1 MKLYLIKSIFAVVIL
16 FSLSVFSQQTPADKQ
31 SQSILIIG
39 ATAHIGNG
47 TVINNSAIGFD
58 KGKINFVGDAA
69 SVNKTNY
76 NTVIDGTGKDLYPG
90 FIAPN
95 SSLGLAEIDAVRATL
110 DFEERGELNPNVRSL
125 IAFNTESKVIE
136 SMRPNGV
143 LMAQIAPRGG
153 LISGSSSI
161 VQFDAWNWEDAVL
174 KVDDGI
180 HINWPATD
188 RRSFRGP
195 DAGKIMPNKDYKT
208 DIKQLDDFLN
218 NAYAYSQLKA
228 EEKNLKYEAVIGLF
242 DGSKQLFINADNAQ
256 QISESVAFALN
267 HHIQKMVIIGGEE
280 AYKVTSLL
288 KQNNVPVL
296 LKRLHSLPNNEDE
309 DVDLPYRLPKILTD
323 AGLLVGLQAAG
334 GGMERMNTRNLPFYA
349 GTAIA
354 YGLTYEQGVALI
366 TLNNAKILGMNDRIG
381 SLELGKDATLFV
393 SVGDALDMKTNQ
405 VEQAFIQGRNIS
417 LDSHQKALYNRY
429 MKKYHGDRKSVV

>member
-1 MKLYLIKSIFAVVIL
+1 MKLYHIKSIFAGVL
-16 FSLSVFSQQTPADKQ
+16 FLSFSAFSQQTPADKQ

-47 TVINNSAIGFD
+47 TVITNSAIGFD

-76 NTVIDGTGKDLYPG
+76 TTVIDATGKNLYPG

-95 SSLGLAEIDAVRATL
+95 STLGLGEIDAVKATL
-110 DFEERGELNPNVRSL
+110 DEAERGDMNPNVRSI
-125 IAFNTESKVIE
+125 IAFNTESRVIE

-143 LMAQIAPRGG
+143 LIAQITPRGG
-153 LISGSSSI
+153 LISGTSSI
-161 VQFDAWNWEDAVL
+161 AQFDAWNWEDAVL
-174 KVDDGI
+174 KEDDGV

-195 DAGKIMPNKDYKT
+195 DAGKVVVNKNYAT
-208 DIKQLDDFLN
+208 DIQQLSDFFN
-218 NAYAYSQLKA
+218 NAFAYSQLKA
-228 EEKNLKYEAVIGLF
+228 DEKNIKFEAVAGLF
-242 DGSKQLFINADNAQ
+242 NGTKCLFINADNAQ
-256 QISESVAFALN
+256 QISEAVKFVLN

-280 AYKVTSLL
+280 AYKVSDLL
-288 KQNNVPVL
+288 RQNNVPVL
-296 LKRLHSLPNNEDE
+296 LKRVHSLPNSEDE

-323 AGLLVGLQAAG
+323 AGLLVGLQAEG

-349 GTAIA
+349 GTAVG

-366 TLNNAKILGMNDRIG
+366 TLNNAKILGMDSSIG

-405 VEQAFIQGRNIS
+405 VENAFIQGRALN
-417 LDSHQKALYNRY
+417 LNSHQTELYNRY
-429 MKKYHGDRKSVV
+429 MKKYHGK